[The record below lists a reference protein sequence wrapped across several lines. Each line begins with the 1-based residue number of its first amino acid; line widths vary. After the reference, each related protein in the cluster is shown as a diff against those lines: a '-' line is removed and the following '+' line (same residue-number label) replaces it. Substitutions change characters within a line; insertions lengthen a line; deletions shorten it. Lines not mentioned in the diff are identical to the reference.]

1 MGRWLLRLASLLVSL
16 AVIAGLVAVW
26 GWSVFTAP
34 GTLEQPVTVVVPRGS
49 GLETIAGRLADAGVI
64 ADPLIFVIGA
74 QATGKARSLRA
85 GEYQFP
91 AGVSPREALDKL
103 ARGDT
108 VVRRL
113 TVAEGMTSFQA
124 AALIADAEGLT
135 GNVDP
140 IPAEGS
146 LLPETYHFSWGDD
159 RTDMVRR
166 MQRAMDDAVR
176 RLWEGRAAGLP
187 IDTPEQA
194 VILAS
199 IVEKETGVARER
211 GLVAGVF
218 VNRLRRGMRLQ
229 SDPTVAYGIAG
240 GAGLDRSLT
249 RTDLASE
256 TPYNTYAIS
265 GLPPAPICNPGLASL
280 AAVLNPEETDF
291 LYFVADGTGGHA
303 FARTLAEHNRNVRA
317 LRRHQREHREN

>member
-26 GWSVFTAP
+26 GWSAFTAP
-34 GTLEQPVTVVVPRGS
+34 GPLEQPVTVVVPRGS
-49 GLETIAGRLADAGVI
+49 GLEAIAGRLAEAGVI

-74 QATGKARSLRA
+74 QAAGKARSLRA
-85 GEYQFP
+85 GEYLFP
-91 AGVSPREALDKL
+91 ASVSPREALDKL

-113 TVAEGMTSFQA
+113 TVAEGMTSAQA
-124 AALIADAEGLT
+124 AAMIADAEGLT
-135 GNVDP
+135 GSVDP

-159 RTDMVRR
+159 RADIVRR
-166 MQRAMDDAVR
+166 MQRAMDEAVR
-176 RLWEGRAAGLP
+176 RLWDDRAEGLP

-240 GAGLDRSLT
+240 GAGLDRPLS
-249 RTDLASE
+249 RADLASE
-256 TPYNTYAIS
+256 TPYNTYAIA
-265 GLPPAPICNPGLASL
+265 GLPPSPICNPGLASL

-317 LRRHQREHREN
+317 WRRHQREHRDN